1 MFMLLLMAFLY
12 FLPTMLAVRNG
23 HEVTPIL
30 LLNFFFGWTGIG
42 WFAMLLWAV
51 LSEPRYCSPYYY
63 YPYRWRR
70 W

>member
-1 MFMLLLMAFLY
+1 MFVLLLMAFLY

-30 LLNFFFGWTGIG
+30 LLNLFFGWTGIG
-42 WFAMLLWAV
+42 WFAMLLWAI
-51 LSEPRYCSPYYY
+51 LSYPRYYAPY
-63 YPYRWRR
+63 YPYGYWRR